1 MFNGRERKMARMSS
15 GIRDTLNGNVY
26 NGIIGFVLLWGFI
39 VNVCIVHF
47 CSDIFMAMNPAT
59 LIVGYLIFG
68 IIGIVMAVKS
78 DNPFISFIGYNLVV
92 VPIGAVLSVALQE
105 YSSIDIK
112 SAFLATAGITGV
124 MMIASTAFPK
134 FFAGMG
140 RTLFFSLLL
149 GFIAEVVCM
158 LFGIV
163 TPIFNWLFVIIFS
176 LYIGYDWYKAQSYPK
191 TVDNAVDSALDIY
204 LDIIN
209 LFIRLLEIFGKSDD

>member
-15 GIRDTLNGNVY
+15 GIRDTLNSNVY

-78 DNPFISFIGYNLVV
+78 DNPFISFIGYNFVV

-105 YSSIDIK
+105 WVEHCS
-112 SAFLATAGITGV
+112 
-124 MMIASTAFPK
+124 FPCY
-134 FFAGMG
+134 
-140 RTLFFSLLL
+140 LVLLQ
-149 GFIAEVVCM
+149 
-158 LFGIV
+158 
-163 TPIFNWLFVIIFS
+163 
-176 LYIGYDWYKAQSYPK
+176 K
-191 TVDNAVDSALDIY
+191 
-204 LDIIN
+204 
-209 LFIRLLEIFGKSDD
+209 